1 MKTNGHSELNGNG
14 AGPMAQHVSVGPV
27 MVDRAA
33 RRVYSSNTD
42 VQLSP
47 LEYRLLDVML
57 DRCGESLSRR
67 QLLKDVWDTEAEI
80 ETRTVDMHIAR
91 LRSKL
96 GPAGSMIET
105 VRGMG
110 YRFHCESEPNGA
122 TSRVTPRAARPASTF
137 PARDRLDQ
145 RTG

>member
-1 MKTNGHSELNGNG
+1 MKTNGHSELSGNG
-14 AGPMAQHVSVGPV
+14 ARPMAQHVSVGPV
-27 MVDRAA
+27 MIDRAA
-33 RRVYSSNTD
+33 RRVYSSDMD
-42 VQLSP
+42 VRLSP

-80 ETRTVDMHIAR
+80 ETRTVDMHVAR

-96 GPAGSMIET
+96 GPAASMIET

-110 YRFHCESEPNGA
+110 YRFRCESPNGDA
-122 TSRVTPRAARPASTF
+122 SRAATRAVRPVSTF
-137 PARDRLDQ
+137 PARDRLDR